1 MSIYI
6 SRIFRGVSHTFP
18 HFCSMKVHIGKI
30 IQQKVKASGMTVIEF
45 ARKIN
50 YSRRNVYVIFK
61 NESINT
67 ALLTKI
73 GKVLDH
79 DFFNDYIRPVSAAD
93 RVAEQE
99 MEQYQKQN
107 EKLKSKIESLEKEVD
122 YLREINTLLKT
133 KKKKSK

>member
-1 MSIYI
+1 
-6 SRIFRGVSHTFP
+6 
-18 HFCSMKVHIGKI
+18 MKVHIGKI